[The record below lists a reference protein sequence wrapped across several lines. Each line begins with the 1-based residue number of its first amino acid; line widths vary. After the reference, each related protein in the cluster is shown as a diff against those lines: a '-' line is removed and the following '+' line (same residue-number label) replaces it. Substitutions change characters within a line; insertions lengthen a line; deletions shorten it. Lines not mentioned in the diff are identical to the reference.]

1 MDNDELSAI
10 GRNVDLNE
18 IPSIPQKQT
27 VTFINYYLSRSVQL
41 LNEISASAE
50 RRLERA
56 LEQLQQLEA
65 GVCLLEG
72 KLNSIPGLTDGVT
85 LEPEPETPT
94 TSMEVI
100 TEQPLPQAQP
110 GGSTEV
116 TFSAASSETELGQKS
131 DPTDETLNE

>member
-1 MDNDELSAI
+1 MCTWLFMKSIFTAI
-10 GRNVDLNE
+10 YFYADH
-18 IPSIPQKQT
+18 Q
-27 VTFINYYLSRSVQL
+27 
-41 LNEISASAE
+41 
-50 RRLERA
+50 
-56 LEQLQQLEA
+56 
-65 GVCLLEG
+65 
-72 KLNSIPGLTDGVT
+72 LNSIPGLTDGVT

-131 DPTDETLNE
+131 DPTDETLNEVTCWFGLPRLRTDC